1 MELPPVPSQKNVPS
15 LSAFLCLV
23 VRLTKAAGVSDF
35 RMFVLN
41 VSHVASKHQ
50 STLYIRGKHAPKS
63 AATANVGL
71 VHKFITRRCPIVST
85 TKGPSVVEVE
95 VEVVEEVEVVDEE
108 DFILFLGLL
117 SFPSFFFPLPRHKA
131 ALVVLFSLGTASTI
145 MPVRRMPWA
154 ECA

>member
-1 MELPPVPSQKNVPS
+1 M
-15 LSAFLCLV
+15 
-23 VRLTKAAGVSDF
+23 TKAAGVSDF

-71 VHKFITRRCPIVST
+71 VHKFIPRRCPIVST
-85 TKGPSVVEVE
+85 TKGPSVVEAE

-117 SFPSFFFPLPRHKA
+117 SFPSFFFPSFFFPSFFSPLPRHKA

>member
-1 MELPPVPSQKNVPS
+1 M
-15 LSAFLCLV
+15 
-23 VRLTKAAGVSDF
+23 TKAAGVSDF

-95 VEVVEEVEVVDEE
+95 EEVEEEVVEVDEE

-117 SFPSFFFPLPRHKA
+117 SFPSFFFPSFFSPLPRHKA

>member
-1 MELPPVPSQKNVPS
+1 M
-15 LSAFLCLV
+15 
-23 VRLTKAAGVSDF
+23 TKAAGVSDF

-95 VEVVEEVEVVDEE
+95 VVVVEVVDEE

-117 SFPSFFFPLPRHKA
+117 SFPSFFFPSFFSPLPRHKA